1 MKQNNRIA
9 AAFGA
14 IILAS
19 VALIGAF
26 SASAT
31 EGDQIDPLITL
42 SYLTQVVKPELLGK
56 VDEQVLANEQELLN
70 KVNIAIE
77 GYTAEMD
84 KKLSGADGNGGTG
97 TVYTAVTLTKDD
109 LLCPDAGVEILVRTG
124 SAKVLAGSAPVMHDT
139 TSGAAVG
146 IGAAIEANHLYLVP
160 LEGAVLQAL
169 TDCTLL
175 VRGSYVVV

>member
-14 IILAS
+14 IVLAS

-31 EGDQIDPLITL
+31 AGDQTDPLITL
-42 SYLTQVVKPELLGK
+42 SYLTQVVKPELLSK
-56 VDEQVLANEQELLN
+56 VDEQIAANEEELLG
-70 KVNIAIE
+70 KVNAAIE
-77 GYTAEMD
+77 GYSAEME
-84 KKLSGADGNGGTG
+84 KALGGTG
-97 TVYTAVTLTKDD
+97 GNGATYTLVTLSKDD

-124 SAKVLAGSAPVMHDT
+124 AAKVLAGSTPVVHDA

-146 IGAAIEANHLYLVP
+146 IGAEIQANHLYVVP
-160 LEGAVLQAL
+160 LEGAVLQAV

-175 VRGSYVVV
+175 VRGSFVVV